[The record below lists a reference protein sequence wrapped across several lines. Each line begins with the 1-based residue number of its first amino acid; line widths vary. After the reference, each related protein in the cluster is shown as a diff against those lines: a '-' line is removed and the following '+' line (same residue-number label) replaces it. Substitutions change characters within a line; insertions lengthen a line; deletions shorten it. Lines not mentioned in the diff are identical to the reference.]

1 MLIDHGH
8 RIFDDLLGSLI
19 AVSASITVR
28 ASISMVLYLREV
40 MAQLVEKALAQIAAA
55 NSWRIELTNNLDRLM
70 QILSGESGGP
80 GGREPNLRP
89 QGGGGFF
96 PCFEN
101 FGLWA
106 KLCAENNVFPTILT
120 LL

>member
-40 MAQLVEKALAQIAAA
+40 MAQLIEKALAQIAAA

-70 QILSGESGGP
+70 QILSGESGGD
-80 GGREPNLRP
+80 GGRDPKLGH
-89 QGGGGFF
+89 QGGGDFF
-96 PCFEN
+96 LFSRE
-101 FGLWA
+101 FRLGSQ
-106 KLCAENNVFPTILT
+106 
-120 LL
+120 

>member
-70 QILSGESGGP
+70 QILSGESGGRR
-80 GGREPNLRP
+80 GREL
-89 QGGGGFF
+89 
-96 PCFEN
+96 
-101 FGLWA
+101 
-106 KLCAENNVFPTILT
+106 KLCARGGGAF
-120 LL
+120 LLCLCE

>member
-19 AVSASITVR
+19 AVSASIAVR
-28 ASISMVLYLREV
+28 DSISMVLYLRAV

-70 QILSGESGGP
+70 QILSGESGGF
-80 GGREPNLRP
+80 RCTEPATCPERGVALLRS
-89 QGGGGFF
+89 
-96 PCFEN
+96 
-101 FGLWA
+101 L
-106 KLCAENNVFPTILT
+106 VY
-120 LL
+120 